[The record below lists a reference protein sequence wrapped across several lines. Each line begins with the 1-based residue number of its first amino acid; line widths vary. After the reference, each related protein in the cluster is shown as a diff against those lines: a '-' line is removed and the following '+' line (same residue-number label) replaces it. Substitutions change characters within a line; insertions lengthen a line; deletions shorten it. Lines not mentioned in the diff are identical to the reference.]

1 MASRAANAPGARTQ
15 RGTCPLDGFSSLH
28 AASRW
33 LIGGARFLV
42 VFALLFALDPA
53 VARAQT
59 VSVQTISPQNST
71 SAQQASE
78 RRVTSYTLPP
88 DTYRKAHEL
97 GQISFWGDIGSA
109 VYWLVAMLILLRARL
124 APQYRDWAERVNQ
137 GRFRQAL
144 IFAPLFVATLELLEM
159 PVDAAEH
166 WLGLRFALSV
176 QGWSSWLMDWAKS
189 SGLEI
194 VGATIFIWILYAV
207 IRRSPHRW
215 WFYFW
220 AATVPIIIFLVFLQP
235 VFVDPMFHKFVP
247 LEQKNAPLA
256 AALEQ
261 MVQRSGENIPVE
273 RIFWMGASEKT
284 NELNAYVT
292 GIGASKR
299 IVVWDTTISK
309 LDTPEAVSVVG
320 HEMGHYVLHHI
331 PKGIAASEASLLVML
346 YLGYRLLG
354 WLLARHGARWGIR
367 EVSDWASLPVLL
379 LLIGIFGFASDPL
392 QNAFSRYIE
401 HQADQYGLEV
411 THGLVAD
418 SGQVAAKSFQVLGEV
433 DLEDPAPNPAAV
445 LLFYTHPPIDERIRF
460 ALNYDPW
467 AAGGRGEFVP

>member
-1 MASRAANAPGARTQ
+1 MAFRAANAPRARIQ
-15 RGTCPLDGFSSLH
+15 KGNWPLDGLRLLQVSGRRLF
-28 AASRW
+28 
-33 LIGGARFLV
+33 
-42 VFALLFALDPA
+42 VFAFFLSFIAAAAPA
-53 VARAQT
+53 EVTVAQ
-59 VSVQTISPQNST
+59 SISPET
-71 SAQQASE
+71 SIAAQQDST

-97 GQISFWGDIGSA
+97 GQISFWGQIASA
-109 VYWLVAMLILLRARL
+109 MYWLVVMLVLLRVRL
-124 APQYRDWAERVNQ
+124 APKYRDWAERVTE

-144 IFAPLFVATLELLEM
+144 IFAPLLVATLEILGM
-159 PVDAAEH
+159 PIDATEH
-166 WLGLRFALSV
+166 WLGLHFQLSV

-189 SGLEI
+189 SGLEL
-194 VGATIFIWILYAV
+194 VGGTIFIWILYAV
-207 IRRSPHRW
+207 IRRSPRRW

-220 AATVPIIIFLVFLQP
+220 AVTVPITVFLVFLQP
-235 VFVDPMFHKFVP
+235 VFVDPLFHTFVP

-256 AALEQ
+256 DALEQ

-299 IVVWDTTISK
+299 IVVWDTTIAK
-309 LDTPEAVSVVG
+309 LNTPQTVSVVG

-331 PKGIAASEASLLVML
+331 PKGIAASEALLLVML

-354 WLLARHGARWGIR
+354 WLLARRGVRWGIR
-367 EVSDWASLPVLL
+367 DVSDWASLPALL
-379 LLIGIFGFASDPL
+379 LLIGIFSFATGPL
-392 QNAFSRYIE
+392 QNAFSRHIE

-411 THGLVAD
+411 THGLIPDA
-418 SGQVAAKSFQVLGEV
+418 GQVAAQSFQVLGEV

-445 LLFYTHPPIDERIRF
+445 FLFYTHPPIDRRIQF
-460 ALNYDPW
+460 ALGYDPW
-467 AAGGRGEFVP
+467 VGGGHGEFVP